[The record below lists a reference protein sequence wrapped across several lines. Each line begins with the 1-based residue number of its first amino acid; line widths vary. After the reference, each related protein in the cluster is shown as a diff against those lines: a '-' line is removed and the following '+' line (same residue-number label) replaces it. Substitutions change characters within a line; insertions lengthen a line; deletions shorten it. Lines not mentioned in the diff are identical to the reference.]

1 MFYVYVLRC
10 RDGSFYTGY
19 TNDLKKRLVLHNNGK
34 ASKYTRGRL
43 PVKIVARWSFG
54 SKSEAMKHE
63 IMFKSLPRKA
73 KIERIGC
80 LQSSIP

>member
-19 TNDLKKRLVLHNNGK
+19 TNDLKKRVRLHNDGK

-43 PVKIVARWSFG
+43 PVKIVAQWSFD
-54 SKSEAMKHE
+54 SKSEAMRHE
-63 IMFKSLPRKA
+63 ITFKSLPRKA
-73 KIERIGC
+73 KMERIMC
-80 LQSSIP
+80 M